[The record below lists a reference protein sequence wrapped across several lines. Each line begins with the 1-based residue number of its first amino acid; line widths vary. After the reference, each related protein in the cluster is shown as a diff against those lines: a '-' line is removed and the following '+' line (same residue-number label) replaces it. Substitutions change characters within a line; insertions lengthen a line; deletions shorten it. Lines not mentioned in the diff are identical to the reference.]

1 MKRNIKL
8 VISYDGSRY
17 NGWQRQGNTSKTIQ
31 EKIEQVLS
39 KMTGEE
45 IEIHGSGRTD
55 AGVHAKGQVA
65 NFITDSKLPIEQIK
79 NYLNQYLPNDIA
91 VLEVMEVKER
101 FHARLNAVKKRYNY
115 TIWNDNVPN
124 VFERNYM
131 YTVEEPLDL
140 EKMKQAADYLI
151 GEHDF
156 KSFCANKRMKKSTIR
171 TIYAINIYSAGSKIV
186 LSFEGNGFL
195 YNMVRIMAGTLIEVG
210 LGEITPEQIVRIL
223 ERKEREAAGALA
235 PAKGLCLEK
244 VWYEG
249 ERL

>member
-223 ERKEREAAGALA
+223 ERREREAAGALA